1 MVVSP
6 FFPMIFNTTAPIKRL
21 ATYLILLNGIF
32 MPFQSFIHASYFVIR
47 SGGNTL
53 ITVLFDCV
61 FVWIISVPAAYI
73 MSRYTSLSVVW
84 MVGIIMSVDLLKAL
98 VGAILVKSNIWAKD
112 ITRK

>member
-1 MVVSP
+1 
-6 FFPMIFNTTAPIKRL
+6 
-21 ATYLILLNGIF
+21 
-32 MPFQSFIHASYFVIR
+32 
-47 SGGNTL
+47 
-53 ITVLFDCV
+53 
-61 FVWIISVPAAYI
+61 